1 MKKNYLILFLMVTL
15 ATIVL
20 PRCGGGGSKN
30 PDPPAETNLA
40 ITASP
45 VVNGQ
50 SESPAPGPN
59 FPLSVTVTST
69 MPPQGVK
76 IEVTATPEGSS
87 TAFYTD
93 TKTTSSTTSN
103 FVITNTPQT
112 VVCRVTVTVT
122 SVSKATNKVTGFYL
136 YSRK

>member
-1 MKKNYLILFLMVTL
+1 MQKNYPVVFLIAML
-15 ATIVL
+15 AILVL
-20 PRCGGGGSKN
+20 PRCGGGSKT
-30 PDPPAETNLA
+30 PDPPAETNLT

-45 VVNGQ
+45 AVNGQ